1 MNQSL
6 AGTRIGV
13 LESRMAGQLTNLF
26 SERGAEVVSA
36 PALRESVIDRR
47 DQVGELIDGITAGD
61 FQFVVFQT
69 GVGVTSLLNEA
80 DGIGR
85 GDELRVGLKS
95 VVCVARGPKPKAAL
109 RKLGLKVPAMVSAPY
124 TTYELIKAFAE
135 FDMSD
140 CGVAVIN
147 YGERNGVLADFLMFA
162 GTDLFEVCLYEWTLP
177 EDTEPLESLIVE
189 VLSAD
194 LDAIV
199 FTSQVQVRHLF
210 KIAED
215 RGFGSVLA
223 ATMNSTMV
231 AAIGPTCAS
240 SLESY
245 GVTADVVPDYPK
257 MGHMVADL
265 TEYLSLV
272 EARRF

>member
-1 MNQSL
+1 
-6 AGTRIGV
+6 
-13 LESRMAGQLTNLF
+13 
-26 SERGAEVVSA
+26 
-36 PALRESVIDRR
+36 
-47 DQVGELIDGITAGD
+47 
-61 FQFVVFQT
+61 
-69 GVGVTSLLNEA
+69 LNEA